1 MASNR
6 PATNGMSYQILLATI
21 ASSPLC
27 LEQGG
32 KHLTMVMVEH
42 LVEYS
47 PIWLNRDTMWAND
60 YDKHK
65 GCTHKAVTTLMMLVV
80 ATKGQGI
87 PEPTKTEL
95 LRWLDTW
102 IAYDSWSYMAPN
114 DNV

>member
-1 MASNR
+1 
-6 PATNGMSYQILLATI
+6 
-21 ASSPLC
+21 
-27 LEQGG
+27 
-32 KHLTMVMVEH
+32 MVMVEH